1 MQNNIITTCAV
12 CGTKLEVTELHCCR
26 CDTTYKGH
34 FKLDK
39 FSYLTPEQKYFI
51 EVFLKCRGNI
61 KEVEKEL
68 NISYPTVRSKL
79 DDVICSLG
87 YDVGGNEKKQTNKR
101 EVLELLSQGV
111 ITYEEAIKMIKEN
124 SK

>member
-1 MQNNIITTCAV
+1 LQNNIVTKCAV
-12 CGTKLEVTELHCCR
+12 CGNKLEVTELHCCR

-39 FSYLTPEQKYFI
+39 FSYLTPEQKHFI
-51 EVFLKCRGNI
+51 EIFLKCRGNI

-68 NISYPTVRSKL
+68 DISYPTVRSKL
-79 DDVICSLG
+79 DDVISSLG
-87 YDVGGNEKKQTNKR
+87 YDVGSNERSQVNRR
-101 EVLELLSQGV
+101 EVLDLLSQGL
-111 ITYEEAIKMIKEN
+111 ITYEEALKMMKEN